1 MRTPGETG
9 GLKEGYLNTNEI
21 EEFVRRNPES
31 DIAKAYYHGH
41 KLGYELGKKSIAFM
55 AEVDRQNGLSSSP

>member
-1 MRTPGETG
+1 M
-9 GLKEGYLNTNEI
+9 NTNEI